1 MKLGGGQKGQKRAKI
16 AIFGTFLQKNAK
28 NFCPS
33 GKIFKMG
40 GVNKREFG
48 LFSGKF
54 VK

>member
-1 MKLGGGQKGQKRAKI
+1 MDDSKSAKLAV
-16 AIFGTFLQKNAK
+16 FESFLEKKTK

-33 GKIFKMG
+33 GKITKMG
-40 GVNKREFG
+40 CVSKREFG